1 MKKVRDSCS
10 FGEATKTVASAH
22 VSNHVQIMNKGPTQ
36 SAMRQKCVYQT
47 EKGMWLRHTNHPE
60 NSKGLGYV
68 HSPEDMEEPM
78 EVDPPEDEGELME
91 VDPPVTDMTW
101 HYPQH
106 ALALC
111 HNIMTVALQKN
122 QSIPVCI
129 TDSALNIN
137 LDTTNNMDFLNWN
150 MFPITQQYTHCWL
163 LMVVLAPLSLSPDL
177 AKNWHLFFMEP
188 LVKREVCVEC

>member
-1 MKKVRDSCS
+1 MHLKTKSDPPWWCTKSSSRLMKKVRDSCS

-91 VDPPVTDMTW
+91 VDPPVTDMT
-101 HYPQH
+101 
-106 ALALC
+106 
-111 HNIMTVALQKN
+111 
-122 QSIPVCI
+122 
-129 TDSALNIN
+129 
-137 LDTTNNMDFLNWN
+137 
-150 MFPITQQYTHCWL
+150 
-163 LMVVLAPLSLSPDL
+163 
-177 AKNWHLFFMEP
+177 
-188 LVKREVCVEC
+188 